1 MNERADSAVPP
12 GLDAQANPYPALK
25 RRAIFITSLRDFA
38 SRLANTHIQAPFNP
52 PSAFPSIDTRRPA
65 VMLVL

>member
-1 MNERADSAVPP
+1 MICT
-12 GLDAQANPYPALK
+12 ANPALK

-65 VMLVL
+65 VMLIL